1 MTDLPIACSLTPEQ
15 RGTRRRELLPGLVA
29 AATSREPLPSGY
41 RWSFDSTPG
50 LVGRIAEVIE
60 AERSCCRFLT
70 FHVEA
75 EPDLGPVVLEVTGPE
90 GTREFL
96 DQLVEDGAS

>member
-15 RGTRRRELLPGLVA
+15 RGTMRRELLPGLMA
-29 AATSREPLPSGY
+29 AATGQEALPSGY
-41 RWSFDSTPG
+41 RWSFASTPG
-50 LVGRIAEVIE
+50 LIGRIAEVIE

-96 DQLVEDGAS
+96 DQLMEDGTS